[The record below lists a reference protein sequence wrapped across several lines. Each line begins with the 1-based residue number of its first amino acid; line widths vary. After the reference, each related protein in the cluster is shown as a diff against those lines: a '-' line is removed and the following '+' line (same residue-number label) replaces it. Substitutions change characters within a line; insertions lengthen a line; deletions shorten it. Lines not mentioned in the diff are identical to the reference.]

1 MTRKTISR
9 RVFAACFSALTMTV
23 GLPAVAGATPTTAAG
38 SAGISRAAGRSGDI
52 ARAVGRSGGIA
63 RAVGRSAGISTTG
76 ARLAGAATA
85 AVEPSGAAI
94 GRVSVEV
101 KLANDRSS
109 LCDLKLMRIRLDHG
123 QWVSTPPDLIPMG
136 FTGVWKSESNAVFV
150 GTDGSAEYLTHD
162 CLDGRLNSRSVR
174 VNWFTSFLAATSY
187 DADGTD
193 PAFRVDIN
201 GDSEEH
207 ATVRFTL
214 RAA

>member
-1 MTRKTISR
+1 MTRKTLGR
-9 RVFAACFSALTMTV
+9 GVLAACFSALTMTV
-23 GLPAVAGATPTTAAG
+23 GLPAVAVATSTTVVGPAGAVTTA
-38 SAGISRAAGRSGDI
+38 
-52 ARAVGRSGGIA
+52 VQ
-63 RAVGRSAGISTTG
+63 SAGISTT
-76 ARLAGAATA
+76 AIRSAGAATA
-85 AVEPSGAAI
+85 VLELAGTAI

-123 QWVSTPPDLIPMG
+123 LWVSTPPDLIPKG
-136 FTGVWKSESNAVFV
+136 VTGVWQSESSDIFV
-150 GTDGSAEYLTHD
+150 GTDGSAEYLTRD
-162 CLDGRLNSRSVR
+162 CLDGRLNSRNVR

-214 RAA
+214 RTA